1 MPEEGMVQL
10 SSPDKSRPQNEA
22 EEVQTEPKDPKQ
34 QFQPFPPHAYK
45 LLEVG
50 LARVYHYKPFF
61 KYQFSDNNQ
70 SGLV

>member
-1 MPEEGMVQL
+1 MVQL
-10 SSPDKSRPQNEA
+10 SSPTKSRPQNAEA

-50 LARVYHYKPFF
+50 LARV
-61 KYQFSDNNQ
+61 
-70 SGLV
+70 

>member
-10 SSPDKSRPQNEA
+10 SSSPNKSRPQNEA

-50 LARVYHYKPFF
+50 LVWVP
-61 KYQFSDNNQ
+61 
-70 SGLV
+70 L

>member
-1 MPEEGMVQL
+1 MVQS
-10 SSPDKSRPQNEA
+10 SSPNKSRPQNEA

-50 LARVYHYKPFF
+50 LARVPFINH
-61 KYQFSDNNQ
+61 FSNIH
-70 SGLV
+70 LVIII